1 MELIIHRPQELEEI
15 HDSSC
20 SGFHVDVTDSVQRAG
35 EDIPRAPTSW
45 QLSTF
50 CILNETPVEGQ
61 CPTQCTLPKKRCLP
75 VRQFT

>member
-1 MELIIHRPQELEEI
+1 MQLIIHRPQELEEI

-20 SGFHVDVTDSVQRAG
+20 SGFHVDLTDSVQRAG

-50 CILNETPVEGQ
+50 LHFE
-61 CPTQCTLPKKRCLP
+61 
-75 VRQFT
+75 